1 MNFNIPL
8 KPKIKLKP
16 RPPDNRQIAVM
27 PLRALKDMELTNG
40 SIRVL
45 GLVCS
50 YANRA
55 GITWVSQARLAE
67 DLGVTRS
74 AITHHITALRKKNY
88 LERIKKGRKSRFTST
103 LRVIYNE
110 KISAEDAIA
119 IAQLDEDLRSPVMIE
134 REENRMTSRGVR
146 TSRKGKTKEREY
158 QGTSNELESLG
169 EPSVTYNSKLES
181 VLVLYRKIYKEEKV
195 MNELDMKAIELAESI
210 GLTNQE
216 FATGLELWLN
226 ARPEMPDSIIDYARG
241 L

>member
-1 MNFNIPL
+1 MEFNIPKKPKVQL
-8 KPKIKLKP
+8 KPK
-16 RPPDNRQIAVM
+16 PPDRRQIAVM
-27 PLRALKDMELTNG
+27 PLRALRDMELTNG

-88 LERIKKGRKSRFTST
+88 LERIKKGRKSRFTNT
-103 LRVIYNE
+103 IRVIYNE
-110 KISAEDAIA
+110 SITTEDAIA
-119 IAQLDEDLRSPVMIE
+119 IAQLDEDLRSPAMII
-134 REENRMTSRGVR
+134 REENRMTSRGVK
-146 TSRKGKTKEREY
+146 TSRKGKTKAKEY
-158 QGTSNELESLG
+158 QDTGTGLESRG

-181 VLVLYRKIYKEEKV
+181 VLVLYRKIYKEEKII
-195 MNELDMKAIELAESI
+195 NEIDMKAIELAESI
-210 GLTNQE
+210 GLTNQD
-216 FATGLELWLN
+216 FAMGLELWLN
-226 ARPEMPDSIIDYARG
+226 ARPERPDTILDYVKG